1 MNANTVSNLKDV
13 GYVLITLTYVV
24 ANLLK
29 TNFDWILALTGATL
43 LAMGINTSQ
52 RMDYS
57 DLEVGD
63 IQ

>member
-1 MNANTVSNLKDV
+1 MNVNTVSNLKVV

-57 DLEVGD
+57 DLQVGD
-63 IQ
+63 VQ

>member
-57 DLEVGD
+57 DLQVGD
-63 IQ
+63 VQ